1 MSSGDGVYDF
11 SGKQIYCFSDLEG
24 RIPAYPAKGKVPN
37 VARVLEIIKSS
48 KDGNSNKSL
57 RNDEAVVFTG
67 DLIDRGP
74 ENIKL
79 MQKMIALKGNVLL
92 CMGNR
97 DLNKIRLIDE
107 YFIVKGD
114 GVPCWVGSS
123 ASDFKALCTE
133 VANGFGEGKTYK
145 FKYDYEQLAGPMI
158 GTQQAGWTG
167 FTREFLAQNIFLS
180 DLKGR
185 VTAVEENTL
194 GRFLHKQYAIEEFN
208 ALFGA
213 GIFGNDDTNNGVL
226 HAAIAIMSM
235 VMGCIWPKG
244 HLPEYLEPY
253 NGLYIEYLKRCHVI
267 GAFKA
272 ADGKYGVASHAGLPS
287 NDGGFLLT
295 DTLMTEAVGD
305 ESVSFIEA
313 IIAIEVEKNNILEK
327 FAYSPPSTA
336 KAAVSILPNSFPS
349 NGSNTGKSPSQQ
361 VKNAAVALGNVP
373 FRDREGVT
381 KLIHLSI
388 CGVPEGVGYTSALSP
403 VTYMSKL
410 SADGPKA
417 LAKKTL
423 SVPEAWGGGMRK
435 HRGGVNKVKF
445 VSSVMTFYNI
455 FGHQP
460 AGYVPEVSIVNT
472 GENAGQV
479 RNVCLDIS
487 KAESIGDAN
496 KVSMALLVLNS
507 GQEGDIMEG
516 IVNIQDRKENE
527 HHGVYTYHKKFEEY
541 NIENSDVNGVLME
554 REDGKII
561 GTSYTP
567 ASFLKNLH
575 ELQKQAG
582 GKKGSYSS
590 RTLKELQSVAK
601 KRGVVYSGLNKG
613 DLIRKLRE
621 GVAFKSK

>member
-1 MSSGDGVYDF
+1 MSSGGGVYDF

-24 RIPAYPAKGKVPN
+24 RIPASPAEGKVPN
-37 VARVLEIIKSS
+37 VARVLEIINSS
-48 KDGNSNKSL
+48 KDGNSSKSL
-57 RNDEAVVFTG
+57 RGDEAVVFTG

-97 DLNKIRLIDE
+97 DLNKIRLVDE
-107 YFIVKGD
+107 YFIVKSD
-114 GVPCWVGSS
+114 GVPCFKGWTG
-123 ASDFKALCTE
+123 DFKALCTE

-145 FKYDYEQLAGPMI
+145 FKYTSQHLEGPMI
-158 GTQQAGWTG
+158 GTKQAGWTG
-167 FTREFLAQNIFLS
+167 FTSEFLAQNIFLS

-185 VTAVEENTL
+185 VTAVEERTL

-208 ALFGA
+208 ALFKG
-213 GIFGNDDTNNGVL
+213 GRFDNGDVENGVL

-235 VMGCIWPKG
+235 VMGCIWPVEG
-244 HLPEYLEPY
+244 YLPDNLKPY
-253 NGLYIEYLKRCHVI
+253 NGLYVKYLKKSHVI

-272 ADGKYGVASHAGLPS
+272 AEGKYGVASHAGLPS
-287 NDGGFLLT
+287 NGDGFLLT
-295 DTLMTEAVGD
+295 DTLMTMAGEGG

-313 IIAIEVEKNNILEK
+313 IKAIEEEKNTILEK
-327 FAYSPPSTA
+327 FTYSPPSTA

-349 NGSNTGKSPSQQ
+349 NGSNTGKNASQQ

-373 FRDREGVT
+373 FRNLDGVT

-388 CGVPEGVGYTSALSP
+388 CGVPDGVGYTSALSP

-417 LAKKTL
+417 LTQKKL
-423 SVPEAWGGGMRK
+423 SVPETWGGGMRK
-435 HRGGVNKVKF
+435 HRGGVRKVKF
-445 VSSVMTFYNI
+445 VPSGMTFYNI

-460 AGYVPEVSIVNT
+460 AGYVPEVSIV
-472 GENAGQV
+472 GKV

-527 HHGVYTYHKKFEEY
+527 TIHHGVYTYHKTFEEY
-541 NIENSDVNGVLME
+541 NIENSGANGVLME
-554 REDGKII
+554 REDEKMI
-561 GTSYTP
+561 GTSYSP
-567 ASFLKNLH
+567 ESFSKNLH
-575 ELQKQAG
+575 VQAG

-621 GVAFKSK
+621 GKK